1 MPMAK
6 PKRNLPLILVLA
18 LAVGLIAAGSAAIG
32 FAPTLTLLAIAST
45 ILIFYLIIQ
54 TSRA

>member
-1 MPMAK
+1 MAK